1 MTDVYN
7 KVINMLKIW
16 DVILSKVK
24 NPPPSSPPLTT
35 QKTVKE

>member
-24 NPPPSSPPLTT
+24 YPPPASPPRTT
-35 QKTVKE
+35 RKTGEG